1 MTPAKSLGLVLIV
14 SALAGCGTSDN
25 RRGGASALDEPLP
38 SGGRFAPRAGSGT
51 PLKMTAPETRDM
63 KLKRLEAQK
72 YRTAAN
78 QATGSERERY
88 LQLAESLEQQIAA
101 EQAKW

>member
-1 MTPAKSLGLVLIV
+1 MTPP
-14 SALAGCGTSDN
+14 D
-25 RRGGASALDEPLP
+25 
-38 SGGRFAPRAGSGT
+38 
-51 PLKMTAPETRDM
+51 TRDM
-63 KLKRLEAQK
+63 RMKRMEAQK

-78 QATGSERERY
+78 QATGAERERY

>member
-1 MTPAKSLGLVLIV
+1 
-14 SALAGCGTSDN
+14 
-25 RRGGASALDEPLP
+25 
-38 SGGRFAPRAGSGT
+38 
-51 PLKMTAPETRDM
+51 MTAPETRDM

>member
-1 MTPAKSLGLVLIV
+1 MNLSKSLGLVSV
-14 SALAGCGTSDN
+14 VVALSSCDAPSGN
-25 RRGGASALDEPLP
+25 RAGASALDEPLP
-38 SGGRFAPRAGSGT
+38 SGGRYAPRAGGGT
-51 PLKMTAPETRDM
+51 KLKVTPPDTRDM
-63 KLKRLEAQK
+63 RMKRMDAQK

-78 QATGSERERY
+78 QATGPERERY